1 MLKKKQ
7 FVSSELVYLNMMMN
21 ISKMNMNMLAKL
33 QHIRAMKN
41 QVYYE
46 AD

>member
-33 QHIRAMKN
+33 
-41 QVYYE
+41 
-46 AD
+46 